1 MPVHDKFPFIARIMN
16 FFSLF
21 FGRKHDDF
29 AGSLATEFINKCPPA
44 FVYNLNNRKAS
55 NKFNRTVN
63 RLYTQAHAYYVQNK
77 LNLYTKA
84 RIGNIFMWSLKE
96 AGYDEGLIE
105 ELTNG
110 ILLALGG
117 KK

>member
-1 MPVHDKFPFIARIMN
+1 MN

-21 FGRKHDDF
+21 SGRKHDDF
-29 AGSLATEFINKCPPA
+29 AGNLAAEFINSCPPA
-44 FVYNLNNRKAS
+44 FVYNLSNRKAS
-55 NKFNRTVN
+55 NKFNKAVN
-63 RLYTQAHAYYVQNK
+63 RLYTQAHAYYVHNK

-84 RIGNIFMWSLKE
+84 RIGNKFMWSLKE

-110 ILLALGG
+110 ILHALGG

>member
-1 MPVHDKFPFIARIMN
+1 MN

-21 FGRKHDDF
+21 SSRKHDDF
-29 AGSLATEFINKCPPA
+29 ASYLALDFINSCPPA
-44 FVYNLNNRKAS
+44 LVYSLRNRKDS
-55 NKFNRTVN
+55 NKFNKAIN
-63 RLYTQAHAYYVQNK
+63 RLYKQAHDYYTHNK

-84 RIGNIFMWSLKE
+84 RIGNKFMWSLKE
-96 AGYDEGLIE
+96 AGYDDGLIE

-110 ILLALGG
+110 ILHALTG

>member
-1 MPVHDKFPFIARIMN
+1 MN

-29 AGSLATEFINKCPPA
+29 ASNLATEFINSCPPA

-55 NKFNRTVN
+55 NKFNKTVSK
-63 RLYTQAHAYYVQNK
+63 LYTQAHAYYVQNK

-110 ILLALGG
+110 ILHALGG